1 MRLSIIVIIAILIV
15 LGIYEMIHRFMIKR
29 AIRMV
34 QHQAQVQTDRIVTSA
49 SNNLLGENR
58 FGDSKLVADIWG
70 KGVMSFEY
78 ELNLQKMPSE
88 IQEQMERQ
96 AFQEALNQC
105 AHKQGI
111 LGFHGAKEPFLIT
124 DWWVFENVLHVD
136 VTYIMNEA
144 TAEYVHDLHKLDTE
158 SK

>member
-78 ELNLQKMPSE
+78 ELNLRKMPSE

-96 AFQEALNQC
+96 AFQEALN
-105 AHKQGI
+105 
-111 LGFHGAKEPFLIT
+111 
-124 DWWVFENVLHVD
+124 
-136 VTYIMNEA
+136 
-144 TAEYVHDLHKLDTE
+144 
-158 SK
+158 